1 VSRLPPDAVPSNA
14 AEGCQIDPAIV
25 AALYLEHADELR
37 RFLTG
42 VLRDADL
49 AGDVLQAAFARLIEL
64 GHTVREGASRKS
76 WLFSV
81 AYHEALKIRRREA
94 SEHKAVGRIAA
105 KYDAAAG
112 DERADSRLVR
122 WETVERVRAALNR
135 LPGEQREVV
144 RLRIVEE
151 KKFAEIA
158 AELKLPLGTVLSRMQ
173 LALAKLRKSLGES

>member
-1 VSRLPPDAVPSNA
+1 LSSVPPDA
-14 AEGCQIDPAIV
+14 AEECKIDAAIV

-64 GHTVREGASRKS
+64 GHTVREGTSRKS

-81 AYHEALKIRRREA
+81 AYHEALAIRRRAATEQ
-94 SEHKAVGRIAA
+94 KVVGRL
-105 KYDAAAG
+105 AAG
-112 DERADSRLVR
+112 LDETTGAERADARLVR

-135 LPGEQREVV
+135 LPPEQREVV
-144 RLRIVEE
+144 RRRIVEE
-151 KKFAEIA
+151 QKFAEIA

-173 LALAKLRKSLGES
+173 LALAKLRKSLEESC

>member
-1 VSRLPPDAVPSNA
+1 V
-14 AEGCQIDPAIV
+14 IV

-42 VLRDADL
+42 VLHDADL

-81 AYHEALKIRRREA
+81 AYHEALAIRRRAATEQ
-94 SEHKAVGRIAA
+94 KVVGRL
-105 KYDAAAG
+105 AAG
-112 DERADSRLVR
+112 RDEAGAERADARMVR

-135 LPGEQREVV
+135 LPPEQCEVV
-144 RLRIVEE
+144 RRRIVEE
-151 KKFAEIA
+151 QKFAEIA
-158 AELKLPLGTVLSRMQ
+158 AQLKLPLGTVLSRMQ
-173 LALAKLRKSLGES
+173 LALAKLRKSLGEERRQ